1 MNPPWKIKRAHHIRD
16 WYGSWEA
23 VEQASKRDANGVY
36 IVTLPPG
43 LRKRIDDDP
52 ECDRPASNS
61 WLGKFSKLA
70 RVQK

>member
-1 MNPPWKIKRAHHIRD
+1 MNPPWKAARARHILD
-16 WYGSWEA
+16 WYGTWDN
-23 VEQASKRDANGVY
+23 VHKNSKRGADGVY

-61 WLGKFSKLA
+61 WLGKFSKLSSQ
-70 RVQK
+70 QK